1 MNEPMDPSLVEEVER
16 YEQLQKEII
25 ESVRHNSIKDLTEA
39 SRVADDLVNKIIE
52 FPKPPTLD
60 EVLDVLK
67 EETDELV
74 QPQTQQ
80 AVETSQPT
88 STEPA
93 TKTLAQRASEHITKE
108 NQLKERA
115 DSYQQPES
123 TVDIRSFND
132 VKKKIQ
138 FLQDWIAKVSLA
150 GPGGGAGDIINLDM
164 PTTVVTG
171 DYTVTR
177 RDYYVGVNAA
187 STVNITLPG
196 SIGFP
201 GRKIVI
207 KDESGNCSS
216 NPITVLGNVD
226 NDPGGFILQMD
237 NGGIQMIYREGWRI
251 I

>member
-1 MNEPMDPSLVEEVER
+1 MKSIKEKQLLVKWSKAMNEPMDPSLVEEVER

-108 NQLKERA
+108 NQLEEKN
-115 DSYQQPES
+115 Q
-123 TVDIRSFND
+123 
-132 VKKKIQ
+132 
-138 FLQDWIAKVSLA
+138 
-150 GPGGGAGDIINLDM
+150 M
-164 PTTVVTG
+164 TG
-171 DYTVTR
+171 V
-177 RDYYVGVNAA
+177 
-187 STVNITLPG
+187 
-196 SIGFP
+196 
-201 GRKIVI
+201 
-207 KDESGNCSS
+207 
-216 NPITVLGNVD
+216 
-226 NDPGGFILQMD
+226 
-237 NGGIQMIYREGWRI
+237 
-251 I
+251 